1 MPKLGELLSGIL
13 SDLTESRVMA
23 DAISRDF
30 VEAYRND
37 PILSQVP
44 VPRVTVRDVTLR
56 LRFAV
61 NAHQSA
67 EPPRFDEAEAARMW
81 RKELTA
87 NVVTNVLRE
96 ALADDPRR
104 DQSDDLAAEILTPTA
119 RVQFRIGDAMG
130 GKTQHTV
137 AASVEHVLTSFK
149 KLPPDVRKRLPAAA
163 ALRRELTASVRS
175 HLDDF
180 ASKLKS
186 IQDAKQTGM
195 TRLDVLVRPAD
206 LKEIPEN
213 AIQEITL
220 TLALDDLT
228 VVDQPSPRGSEG

>member
-1 MPKLGELLSGIL
+1 MPKLGELLSGVL

-23 DAISRDF
+23 DAIARDF
-30 VEAYRND
+30 VEAYRKD

-44 VPRVTVRDVTLR
+44 VPRVTVKDVTLR

-61 NAHQSA
+61 SDHQSA
-67 EPPRFDEAEAARMW
+67 EPPKFDEAEASRMW

-104 DQSDDLAAEILTPTA
+104 DQADDLAAEVLVPTG
-119 RVQFRIGDAMG
+119 RVQFRVADAMG

-137 AASVEHVLTSFK
+137 AASVDHVLTAFK

-163 ALRRELTASVRS
+163 TLRKELTASVRS

-180 ASKLKS
+180 AGKLKS
-186 IQDAKQTGM
+186 IQDAKQAGK

-206 LKEIPEN
+206 LKEIQEN

-220 TLALDDLT
+220 TLSLDDLT
-228 VVDQPSPRGSEG
+228 VVDQPSARGTEG